1 MEDTQNKSK
10 AMPTA
15 TAIATT
21 TIAPTNGGEISP
33 NIIIEKK
40 KRGRKKNP
48 VILVAQV
55 PANTLPL
62 NDSSSNSENTI
73 VPEKKPRKKR
83 TVKPKVVA
91 GEVAG
96 VGAGA
101 GVDAST
107 GEGDESAIAPIK
119 KRKRRVCKN
128 QDSKLN
134 TVSVNNTDPNATGDN
149 NTNDNNEDSNN
160 ASTNANPPEEKVA
173 KKRGRKPK
181 GGKIITQLVDDN
193 NNTNDMPNI
202 ILHLKCSLSSIKNND
217 SNSLDDSANN
227 NSNIES
233 YNSSKLTGS
242 EINTGMRNNT
252 EPCRKSLHNV
262 EESIN
267 NNNNNPNVVVTA
279 TAIPNNSILSNY
291 TNSSMFK
298 VYDPNISL
306 PDGNS
311 NSNGNSNS
319 GSNST
324 GDFSLSEKCMRRP
337 EDGRF
342 SANACNLTNS
352 SNSINSNMFNITY
365 SPNIN
370 AYNNNNGSNDCIMT
384 YGNNINDIYSGK
396 DRDRDRDNEDDTD
409 TANINEREIWRK
421 INQLKLSFHKSD
433 ICQNIGGTQ
442 RSACFWCT
450 CEFDSPA
457 IYIPKSC
464 SKEGYQV
471 YGCFCSPECAAAFLM
486 NENID
491 TSTRF
496 ERYHL
501 LNSVYGKIYKYEKSI
516 KIAPNPYYLLNK
528 YYGNLTIQE
537 YRKLFHSDQMIY
549 VVNKPLTH
557 ILPELY
563 EDNNDFLL
571 NTKIIPTHSVN
582 IKKNKPLKSNILNN
596 AFGIN

>member
-1 MEDTQNKSK
+1 MEYAQTK
-10 AMPTA
+10 AIVMPT
-15 TAIATT
+15 TT
-21 TIAPTNGGEISP
+21 HALTNGVESSL
-33 NIIIEKK
+33 NIVIEKK
-40 KRGRKKNP
+40 KRGRKKNSVISAKAP
-48 VILVAQV
+48 VAIDMPVSTDLS
-55 PANTLPL
+55 T
-62 NDSSSNSENTI
+62 SENII
-73 VPEKKPRKKR
+73 VLEKKPRKKR
-83 TVKPKVVA
+83 TVKPKVTPESIA
-91 GEVAG
+91 SG
-96 VGAGA
+96 VLPGQ
-101 GVDAST
+101 ASA
-107 GEGDESAIAPIK
+107 SAEEYDSTIAPIK

-128 QDSKLN
+128 HDSESN
-134 TVSVNNTDPNATGDN
+134 IVSTNNPNVVVDDSTN
-149 NTNDNNEDSNN
+149 NNKDDSNN
-160 ASTNANPPEEKVA
+160 ITITSTVNPPEEKVA

-181 GGKIITQLVDDN
+181 GGKIITQHVNEN

-202 ILHLKCSLSSIKNND
+202 ILHLKCSLSSIKNNCSDSFDNVGNND
-217 SNSLDDSANN
+217 SNV
-227 NSNIES
+227 ES
-233 YNSSKLTGS
+233 YNSSQLTGS
-242 EINTGMRNNT
+242 KINTDTSNIT
-252 EPCRKSLHNV
+252 ELSLKSL
-262 EESIN
+262 
-267 NNNNNPNVVVTA
+267 PNLEDSK
-279 TAIPNNSILSNY
+279 NNSILSNY
-291 TNSSMFK
+291 TDSSMFK

-306 PDGNS
+306 S
-311 NSNGNSNS
+311 NINLME
-319 GSNST
+319 
-324 GDFSLSEKCMRRP
+324 DFSFSEKGIRKP
-337 EDGRF
+337 EDSRF
-342 SANACNLTNS
+342 STNA
-352 SNSINSNMFNITY
+352 SNTGNSNMFNITY
-365 SPNIN
+365 SPDIN
-370 AYNNNNGSNDCIMT
+370 LYSSNVGSSYCMNR
-384 YGNNINDIYSGK
+384 GNNINDICSGK
-396 DRDRDRDNEDDTD
+396 ERDRDRDRDNEDETD

-433 ICQNIGGTQ
+433 ICQNIGGSQ

-596 AFGIN
+596 AFGIH

>member
-1 MEDTQNKSK
+1 MEDTKNNTQ
-10 AMPTA
+10 ALPTTPTPTTAPMPN
-15 TAIATT
+15 
-21 TIAPTNGGEISP
+21 NGGDTSS

-40 KRGRKKNP
+40 KRGRKKNS
-48 VILVAQV
+48 VISTTIAIAVSSDLS
-55 PANTLPL
+55 NT
-62 NDSSSNSENTI
+62 ENTI
-73 VPEKKPRKKR
+73 VPEKKTRKKR
-83 TVKPKVVA
+83 TVKPKVA
-91 GEVAG
+91 LDSTTSNITTD
-96 VGAGA
+96 GATDGA
-101 GVDAST
+101 TETDLNIPSQ
-107 GEGDESAIAPIK
+107 PIK

-128 QDSKLN
+128 QDAKMNADAVISA
-134 TVSVNNTDPNATGDN
+134 SGHTDPDG
-149 NTNDNNEDSNN
+149 NN
-160 ASTNANPPEEKVA
+160 AENHEAGSENADKPPPEEKVA

-181 GGKIITQLVDDN
+181 GGKIITQHVNEN

-202 ILHLKCSLSSIKNND
+202 ILHLKCSLSSITNNG
-217 SNSLDDSANN
+217 SSSLDDACNN
-227 NSNIES
+227 NSNVES
-233 YNSSKLTGS
+233 YNSSHITGS
-242 EINTGMRNNT
+242 EINSAIHNT
-252 EPCRKSLHNV
+252 ETCRKPLPVSAV
-262 EESIN
+262 DDSK
-267 NNNNNPNVVVTA
+267 
-279 TAIPNNSILSNY
+279 NNSILSNY
-291 TNSSMFK
+291 GDSSMFK
-298 VYDPNISL
+298 VDDPNISL
-306 PDGNS
+306 SCGNG
-311 NSNGNSNS
+311 NGNSGDEFPFSEKSNHQPQDS
-319 GSNST
+319 RFNANMSNSH
-324 GDFSLSEKCMRRP
+324 
-337 EDGRF
+337 
-342 SANACNLTNS
+342 NS
-352 SNSINSNMFNITY
+352 HNSNNSNMFNVTY
-365 SPNIN
+365 SPDIN
-370 AYNNNNGSNDCIMT
+370 LYTCAGSSLTGNGNDFMNRANNTNNVCI
-384 YGNNINDIYSGK
+384 GIGK
-396 DRDRDRDNEDDTD
+396 DRDRDNDNDNDAD
-409 TANINEREIWRK
+409 AANLNEREIWRK

-433 ICQNIGGTQ
+433 ICQNLGGTQ

-450 CEFDSPA
+450 CDFDSPA

>member
-1 MEDTQNKSK
+1 MEDTQNNTK
-10 AMPTA
+10 AMPTTTA
-15 TAIATT
+15 T
-21 TIAPTNGGEISP
+21 TNGGEISP
-33 NIIIEKK
+33 NIVIEKK

-48 VILVAQV
+48 VILLAPV

-83 TVKPKVVA
+83 TVKPKVIA

-96 VGAGA
+96 AGA
-101 GVDAST
+101 GVGAGVGVGAST
-107 GEGDESAIAPIK
+107 GVGDETAIAPIK

-128 QDSKLN
+128 QDSKSN
-134 TVSVNNTDPNATGDN
+134 IVSANNTDSNVTGDN
-149 NTNDNNEDSNN
+149 STNDNNDESNN
-160 ASTNANPPEEKVA
+160 TLDNTNPPEEKVA

-202 ILHLKCSLSSIKNND
+202 ILHLKCSLSSIKNNNSD
-217 SNSLDDSANN
+217 SLDDSDNN
-227 NSNIES
+227 NSNVES

-262 EESIN
+262 EESNGNGNNNHNHN
-267 NNNNNPNVVVTA
+267 NNNNVVVA
-279 TAIPNNSILSNY
+279 ANVIPNNSILSNY

-306 PDGNS
+306 PD
-311 NSNGNSNS
+311 SNGNSNGNCNS
-319 GSNST
+319 SSNST
-324 GDFSLSEKCMRRP
+324 GDFSLSEQCMRRP
-337 EDGRF
+337 EDSRF
-342 SANACNLTNS
+342 SANA

-370 AYNNNNGSNDCIMT
+370 AYNSNNGSNDCIMT
-384 YGNNINDIYSGK
+384 RGNNINDIYSGK
-396 DRDRDRDNEDDTD
+396 DRDRDRDRDNEDDTD
-409 TANINEREIWRK
+409 TTNPNEREIWRK

-433 ICQNIGGTQ
+433 ICQNLGGTQ

>member
-1 MEDTQNKSK
+1 MEDTQNKTK
-10 AMPTA
+10 AMSTVS
-15 TAIATT
+15 ATT
-21 TIAPTNGGEISP
+21 TTTTTNTPTVVGEISP
-33 NIIIEKK
+33 NIVIEKK

-48 VILVAQV
+48 VPV
-55 PANTLPL
+55 NTSSSV
-62 NDSSSNSENTI
+62 DSSNSENII

-83 TVKPKVVA
+83 TVKPKLSPESNPSNVIVA
-91 GEVAG
+91 GEVT
-96 VGAGA
+96 GA
-101 GVDAST
+101 T
-107 GEGDESAIAPIK
+107 EGDDPTTAPIK

-128 QDSKLN
+128 QDSKSN
-134 TVSVNNTDPNATGDN
+134 TASASNSDPDPDHPNAAGGDDN
-149 NTNDNNEDSNN
+149 NGDSNN
-160 ASTNANPPEEKVA
+160 TTTDVPPPEEKVA

-202 ILHLKCSLSSIKNND
+202 ILHLKCSLSSIQNNG
-217 SNSLDDSANN
+217 SESFDDSGNN
-227 NSNIES
+227 NSNVES
-233 YNSSKLTGS
+233 YNSSQLTGS
-242 EINTGMRNNT
+242 EINAGTRNNI
-252 EPCRKSLHNV
+252 EPCRKSSLNV
-262 EESIN
+262 EDSSN
-267 NNNNNPNVVVTA
+267 NNNRSNNTNVVVAA

-291 TNSSMFK
+291 TDSSMFK

-306 PDGNS
+306 SVGNGNGNG
-311 NSNGNSNS
+311 NSNGNSTS
-319 GSNST
+319 
-324 GDFSLSEKCMRRP
+324 DFSFSEKGTRRT
-337 EDGRF
+337 EDSRF
-342 SANACNLTNS
+342 SANA
-352 SNSINSNMFNITY
+352 SNSGNSGNSNMFNITY
-365 SPNIN
+365 SPDISLYNIN
-370 AYNNNNGSNDCIMT
+370 GGGNDCMSRVNNV
-384 YGNNINDIYSGK
+384 NNICSGK
-396 DRDRDRDNEDDTD
+396 ERDRDRDTEDDTD
-409 TANINEREIWRK
+409 SSNVNEREIWRK

-471 YGCFCSPECAAAFLM
+471 YGCYCSPECAAAFLM

>member
-1 MEDTQNKSK
+1 MEDTQNNTQ
-10 AMPTA
+10 ALPTTPTPIPA
-15 TAIATT
+15 TK
-21 TIAPTNGGEISP
+21 APTNDGGEISS
-33 NIIIEKK
+33 NIVIEKK
-40 KRGRKKNP
+40 KRGRKKNS
-48 VILVAQV
+48 VKSALTT
-55 PANTLPL
+55 TL
-62 NDSSSNSENTI
+62 SNLSTAENII
-73 VPEKKPRKKR
+73 VPEKKTRKKR
-83 TVKPKVVA
+83 TVKPKVAPESIAANGMVVVT
-91 GEVAG
+91 G
-96 VGAGA
+96 
-101 GVDAST
+101 DDST
-107 GEGDESAIAPIK
+107 IAPIK

-128 QDSKLN
+128 QDSKTNAGAVISASGHTDLDG
-134 TVSVNNTDPNATGDN
+134 NNAENDEANSENADIENATKP
-149 NTNDNNEDSNN
+149 
-160 ASTNANPPEEKVA
+160 PPEEKVA

-181 GGKIITQLVDDN
+181 GGKIITQHVNEN

-202 ILHLKCSLSSIKNND
+202 ILHLKCSLSSITNNN
-217 SNSLDDSANN
+217 SSSLDDASNN
-227 NSNIES
+227 NSNVES
-233 YNSSKLTGS
+233 YNSSHITGS
-242 EINTGMRNNT
+242 EINTGTNSAVHNT
-252 EPCRKSLHNV
+252 ETCRKPLPISAV
-262 EESIN
+262 DDSK
-267 NNNNNPNVVVTA
+267 
-279 TAIPNNSILSNY
+279 NNSILSNY
-291 TNSSMFK
+291 GDSSMFK

-306 PDGNS
+306 TPG
-311 NSNGNSNS
+311 NGNGNL
-319 GSNST
+319 GCE
-324 GDFSLSEKCMRRP
+324 FPFSEKGIHQS
-337 EDGRF
+337 EDCRF
-342 SANACNLTNS
+342 SANM
-352 SNSINSNMFNITY
+352 SNSNNSNNSNMFNVTY
-365 SPNIN
+365 SPDISL
-370 AYNNNNGSNDCIMT
+370 YNNGNS
-384 YGNNINDIYSGK
+384 GNNSNNHSNNHSNEYMMSRGNNSNNVCIGK
-396 DRDRDRDNEDDTD
+396 DRDHDIDNDNDTD
-409 TANINEREIWRK
+409 ASNLNEREIWRK

-433 ICQNIGGTQ
+433 ICQNLGGTQ

>member
-1 MEDTQNKSK
+1 MEDTQNNNQ
-10 AMPTA
+10 ALP
-15 TAIATT
+15 TT
-21 TIAPTNGGEISP
+21 TTTTTMPATNDGGEISS
-33 NIIIEKK
+33 NIVIEKK
-40 KRGRKKNP
+40 KRGRKKNS
-48 VILVAQV
+48 VISALTTV
-55 PANTLPL
+55 
-62 NDSSSNSENTI
+62 SSDLSSAENII
-73 VPEKKPRKKR
+73 VPEKKTRKKR
-83 TVKPKVVA
+83 TVKPKVAPESVA
-91 GEVAG
+91 TDGTSTVAAVTG
-96 VGAGA
+96 DV
-101 GVDAST
+101 ST
-107 GEGDESAIAPIK
+107 IAPIK

-128 QDSKLN
+128 QDSKTNSGALISASGN
-134 TVSVNNTDPNATGDN
+134 TDQGENNTENDEADTENADKP
-149 NTNDNNEDSNN
+149 
-160 ASTNANPPEEKVA
+160 PPEEKVA

-181 GGKIITQLVDDN
+181 GGKIITQHVNEN

-202 ILHLKCSLSSIKNND
+202 ILHLKCSLSSITNNG
-217 SNSLDDSANN
+217 SSSLDDASNN
-227 NSNIES
+227 NSNVES
-233 YNSSKLTGS
+233 YNSSHITGS
-242 EINTGMRNNT
+242 EINTGTNSAVHNT
-252 EPCRKSLHNV
+252 ETCRKPLPVSAV
-262 EESIN
+262 DDSK
-267 NNNNNPNVVVTA
+267 
-279 TAIPNNSILSNY
+279 NNSILSNY
-291 TNSSMFK
+291 GDSSMFK

-306 PDGNS
+306 THG
-311 NSNGNSNS
+311 NGNGN
-319 GSNST
+319 GNLV
-324 GDFSLSEKCMRRP
+324 GEFPFSEKCINQS
-337 EDGRF
+337 EDCRF
-342 SANACNLTNS
+342 SANM
-352 SNSINSNMFNITY
+352 SNSNNSNNSNMFNVTY
-365 SPNIN
+365 SPDISLYNIGN
-370 AYNNNNGSNDCIMT
+370 SSIGNSNNNNSNSSHSNNHSNEYMMSR
-384 YGNNINDIYSGK
+384 GNNSNNICIGK
-396 DRDRDRDNEDDTD
+396 DRDHDIDNDNDMD
-409 TANINEREIWRK
+409 ASNLNEREIWRK

-433 ICQNIGGTQ
+433 ICQNLGGTQ

>member
-1 MEDTQNKSK
+1 MEYTQNNTQ
-10 AMPTA
+10 ALPT
-15 TAIATT
+15 TTATT
-21 TIAPTNGGEISP
+21 TATTTTTNTLTNGVETSL
-33 NIIIEKK
+33 NIVIEKK

-48 VILVAQV
+48 VISATAATAIDISVS
-55 PANTLPL
+55 
-62 NDSSSNSENTI
+62 NDSSTSENII
-73 VPEKKPRKKR
+73 VLEKKPRKKR
-83 TVKPKVVA
+83 TVKPKISPESIASSVVA
-91 GEVAG
+91 GEAP
-96 VGAGA
+96 
-101 GVDAST
+101 ASA
-107 GEGDESAIAPIK
+107 EGDDSNIAPIK

-128 QDSKLN
+128 HDSKSN
-134 TVSVNNTDPNATGDN
+134 TVSADNPNAVFDDSINNHNDNSNNTI
-149 NTNDNNEDSNN
+149 
-160 ASTNANPPEEKVA
+160 STVNPPEEKVA

-181 GGKIITQLVDDN
+181 GGKIITQHVNEN

-202 ILHLKCSLSSIKNND
+202 ILHLKCSLSSIKNNGSD
-217 SNSLDDSANN
+217 SFDNVGNN
-227 NSNIES
+227 NSNVES
-233 YNSSKLTGS
+233 YNSSQLTGS
-242 EINTGMRNNT
+242 EINTGTRNNT
-252 EPCRKSLHNV
+252 EPCRKSLPNLEHL
-262 EESIN
+262 N
-267 NNNNNPNVVVTA
+267 NNNNNNNSRSINSNVISHNNT
-279 TAIPNNSILSNY
+279 IPNNSILSNY
-291 TNSSMFK
+291 TDSSMFK
-298 VYDPNISL
+298 VYDPYISL
-306 PDGNS
+306 
-311 NSNGNSNS
+311 S
-319 GSNST
+319 GSNSMD
-324 GDFSLSEKCMRRP
+324 DFSFSEKGIREP
-337 EDGRF
+337 EDSRF
-342 SANACNLTNS
+342 SKNT
-352 SNSINSNMFNITY
+352 SNMGNSNMFNITY
-365 SPNIN
+365 SPDIN
-370 AYNNNNGSNDCIMT
+370 LYNSNVGINDCMNR
-384 YGNNINDIYSGK
+384 GNNINDICSGK
-396 DRDRDRDNEDDTD
+396 DRDRERDRERDRDNEDETD